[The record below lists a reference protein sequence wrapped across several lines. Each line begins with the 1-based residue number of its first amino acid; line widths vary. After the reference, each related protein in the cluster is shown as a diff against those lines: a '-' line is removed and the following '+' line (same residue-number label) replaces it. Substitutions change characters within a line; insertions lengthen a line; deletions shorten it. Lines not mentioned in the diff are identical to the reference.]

1 MPGGGKK
8 DNAKGGKP
16 AVETTKKDAAKD
28 KAKVE
33 NKPKGKGKK

>member
-16 AVETTKKDAAKD
+16 AVETKKDAAKD
-28 KAKVE
+28 NKAKVE